1 MVKIILLYNYTYSG
15 GKPMDNDYGTVKM
28 NIVEILEKRGI
39 SKTRICKDLDLPRPN
54 FNKYC
59 RNQFQRID
67 ANLIAKLCCY
77 LQCSVDELITYVPPK
92 TKTKKK

>member
-1 MVKIILLYNYTYSG
+1 MGVKIMEQDFGYI
-15 GKPMDNDYGTVKM
+15 KM
-28 NIVEILEKRGI
+28 NIVEILEKRNV

-77 LQCSVDELITYVPPK
+77 LDCSIDELITYVPPK
-92 TKTKKK
+92 KKSNKK

>member
-1 MVKIILLYNYTYSG
+1 MYFIYNEHNGMGVKIMEQDFGYI
-15 GKPMDNDYGTVKM
+15 KM
-28 NIVEILEKRGI
+28 NIVEILEKRNV

-77 LQCSVDELITYVPPK
+77 LDCSIDELITYVPPK
-92 TKTKKK
+92 KKSNKK